1 MRNITFANGAKAQTD
16 WNAIDWHKANRIVKN
31 LRQRIFRATTQR
43 NYKRVRSLQKL
54 MLRSYANILVS
65 VRRVTQHN
73 AGRNT
78 PGLDKVVVKTPTA
91 RGSLAD
97 ELTGDTPWNAKPA
110 RRVYTPKANGKQ
122 RPLGIP
128 VVKDRCLQAM
138 VKNALEPEWE
148 AQFEATNYGFRP
160 GRSCHDAI
168 AKIYSFARPNKRK
181 RWVIDADIKGA
192 FDNIRHAFLL
202 NALGQFPGRE
212 LIQQWL
218 KAGYVDNGAFHSTE
232 SGTPQGGVI
241 SPLLANIA
249 LHGMEQ
255 AIGVKYNRQGY
266 STGTRAVIRY
276 ADDFVV
282 FCESQEDAQKATKI
296 LIAWLQERGL
306 ELSPDKT
313 KIVHLSEGFDFLGFN
328 IRHYKAEKTSK
339 TGWKL
344 LIKPS
349 QDSLNKIRKKL
360 RDEWIALK
368 GHNVQTVLKR
378 LNPIIRGW
386 ANYFRIGVARKRFE
400 VLDHWMFRR
409 EVRYV
414 EHTHPNK
421 PKAWKQFHY
430 WGKLNQQRN
439 DQWVF
444 GDKTTGM
451 YLLKFSWFSIN
462 RHVLVKGKASP
473 EDSTLRDYW
482 KARERAKAKTLTP
495 SYHKLAK
502 RQGYV
507 CPTCGASLFNE
518 EELHIHHVKPKTK
531 GGKDVYTNLKLL
543 HLYCHQQNHATTT
556 EAVE

>member
-1 MRNITFANGAKAQTD
+1 MRSQALANRPQAQTD
-16 WNAIDWHKANRIVKN
+16 WHAINWRKANRIVRN

-43 NYKRVRSLQKL
+43 NYKQVRSLQKL
-54 MLRSYANILVS
+54 LLRSYSNILVS
-65 VRRVTQHN
+65 VRRVTQQN
-73 AGRNT
+73 AGRKT
-78 PGLDKVVVKTPTA
+78 PGLDKVVVKTPAA
-91 RGSLAD
+91 RGKLLD
-97 ELTGDTPWNAKPA
+97 ELAGYTPWKACPV
-110 RRVYTPKANGKQ
+110 RRVYIPKANGKQ

-128 VVKDRCLQAM
+128 VVKDRCIQAM
-138 VKNALEPEWE
+138 VKQALEPEWE
-148 AQFEATNYGFRP
+148 AQFEATSYGFRP

-168 AKIYSFARPNKRK
+168 EKIYGFAQPNKRK

-192 FDNIRHAFLL
+192 FDNISHTFLL
-202 NALGQFPGRE
+202 NALGQFPARE

-218 KAGYVDNGAFHSTE
+218 KAGYVDKGAFHKSE

-255 AIGVKYNRQGY
+255 ALGVQYNRRGY
-266 STGTRAVIRY
+266 SIGSRAVIRY

-282 FCESQEDAQKATKI
+282 FCESQEDAQKAIQI

-328 IRHYKAEKTSK
+328 IRHYRAEKTSK

-360 RDEWIALK
+360 RDEWVALR
-368 GHNVQTVLKR
+368 GHPIPTVIQR
-378 LNPIIRGW
+378 LNPVIRGW
-386 ANYFRIGVARKRFE
+386 ANYFRIGVARKCFE
-400 VLDHWMFRR
+400 SLDNWMFRR

-430 WGKLNQQRN
+430 WGKLNLQRN
-439 DQWVF
+439 DRWVF
-444 GDKTTGM
+444 GEKTTGM
-451 YLLKFSWFSIN
+451 HLLKFSWFSID

-473 EDSTLRDYW
+473 DDPTLRDYW
-482 KARERAKAKTLTP
+482 KAREKVKAKTLVP
-495 SYHKLAK
+495 SYHTLAK

-507 CPTCGASLFNE
+507 CPQCGESLFNE
-518 EELHIHHVKPKTK
+518 EDLHIHHVKPKAK
-531 GGKDVYTNLKLL
+531 GGKDVYSNLRLL
-543 HLYCHQQNHATTT
+543 HLYCHQQHHATTPK
-556 EAVE
+556 AVE